1 MPDFK
6 MHTANLV
13 AKNLEKLTALFP
25 NCVTEGRNEQ
35 GEIVKGVDFELL
47 RQELSNV
54 LIDGEQ
60 ERYTLNW
67 VGKKESILAANA
79 PIAKTLR
86 PCREESVNFDTT
98 ENLFIEG
105 DNLDALKLL
114 QENYLGKVKMIYI
127 DPPYNTGN
135 DFIYD
140 DDFAENIEEFLIR
153 SNQIDEDGNRL
164 IANTESNGR
173 FHSDWLSMMYSRLRL
188 ARNLLTDDGV
198 IFISI
203 DDNEQAN
210 LKRLC
215 DEVFGED
222 NFLNAVAVNMK
233 NIAGASGGGEDK
245 RLKKNIE
252 TLLIYV
258 KSYDVFNSFKNVYEY
273 REIGELVE
281 EYKEIGKSW
290 KYTSVLVNPGEPNY
304 ICSTVD
310 GEGNE
315 IKIYSREN
323 YIICSVS
330 ELARLE
336 NLSEKEIYHKYASKI
351 FQTAMP
357 QSSIRP
363 RVMEALSNFNIYNDL
378 FSIEYVPRSGR
389 NKGELYEQF
398 YKGDSFRLFA
408 WLKDVSEEIDGILYK
423 KEMQG
428 TYWDLVS
435 ETKNLTKE
443 GNIPFPNGKKPIAL
457 LKRLLDMQGDKDYLV
472 MDFFSGSG
480 TTAHSIMQLNSE
492 DNGTRKYICV
502 QIAENLD
509 PKDKDQ
515 KAAYELCMKLNKP
528 TNIAEISKERIR
540 RAGVQI
546 QFENP
551 DKQIDIGFRVLK
563 IDSSNMKDIYYQPEQ
578 LDKTMLDQMVS
589 HIKEDRTAED
599 LLFQVMLDWGIEL
612 SLPIERKIIDG
623 SEVYFVAGNTLVACF
638 DKFTMN
644 VVDEI
649 AKVKPL
655 RVVSTEL
662 AIVHDQDKTNIKE
675 RFKQLSSDTEVRF
688 L

>member
-1 MPDFK
+1 MPDLK

-13 AKNLEKLTALFP
+13 AKNIEKLTALFP
-25 NCVTEGRNEQ
+25 NCITEGRNEQ

-135 DFIYD
+135 DFIYN
-140 DDFAENIEEFLIR
+140 DDFAENTEEFLIR

-210 LKRLC
+210 LKKIC
-215 DEVFGED
+215 DEILGEQ
-222 NFLNAVAVNMK
+222 NFVANLIWTNK
-233 NIAGASGGGEDK
+233 EGGGSSDSNYFRIKHESIICYAKDK
-245 RLKKNIE
+245 INLSILGTEISNRERYNSSDEYEVERGKYYLQKLGMGSIQYSESLDYPIEAPDGTLIFPKDNNRGKKACWRWSKSKFEWGKKNGFIE
-252 TLLIYV
+252 IKKDSSNIWTVYSKQYLKCDNEGNLINRTQRPMAVIDSFSSTQASKLLE
-258 KSYDVFNSFKNVYEY
+258 KLNLNSFFSYSKPYELIKWLIE
-273 REIGELVE
+273 RISLNND
-281 EYKEIGKSW
+281 I
-290 KYTSVLVNPGEPNY
+290 VL
-304 ICSTVD
+304 
-310 GEGNE
+310 
-315 IKIYSREN
+315 
-323 YIICSVS
+323 
-330 ELARLE
+330 
-336 NLSEKEIYHKYASKI
+336 
-351 FQTAMP
+351 
-357 QSSIRP
+357 
-363 RVMEALSNFNIYNDL
+363 
-378 FSIEYVPRSGR
+378 
-389 NKGELYEQF
+389 
-398 YKGDSFRLFA
+398 
-408 WLKDVSEEIDGILYK
+408 
-423 KEMQG
+423 
-428 TYWDLVS
+428 
-435 ETKNLTKE
+435 
-443 GNIPFPNGKKPIAL
+443 
-457 LKRLLDMQGDKDYLV
+457 
-472 MDFFSGSG
+472 DFFSGTS
-480 TTAHSIMQLNSE
+480 TTAHSVMQLNAEDGLNRRFIMVQLPELIDKKSE
-492 DNGTRKYICV
+492 AFKSGFV
-502 QIAENLD
+502 
-509 PKDKDQ
+509 
-515 KAAYELCMKLNKP
+515 
-528 TNIAEISKERIR
+528 NIADISKERIR
-540 RAGVQI
+540 RVGAKI
-546 QFENP
+546 QAENS

-612 SLPIERKIIDG
+612 SLPIECKTIDG

-655 RVVSTEL
+655 RVISTEL
-662 AIVHDQDKTNIKE
+662 AIMHDQDKTNIKE

>member
-1 MPDFK
+1 MSDLK

-13 AKNLEKLTALFP
+13 AKNIEKLTALFP

-135 DFIYD
+135 DFIYN
-140 DDFAENIEEFLIR
+140 DDFAENTEEFLIR
-153 SNQIDEDGNRL
+153 SNQIDKDGYRL

-188 ARNLLTDDGV
+188 ARNLLRDDGV

-203 DDNEQAN
+203 DNNEQSQ
-210 LKRLC
+210 LKLLC
-215 DEVFGED
+215 DEVFGKN
-222 NFLNAVAVNMK
+222 NFIDILIIARSANGMGSKEGYSTNHDFILVYKRSNTE
-233 NIAGASGGGEDK
+233 NIFLGLTPSNEYLAKFNKEDK
-245 RLKKNIE
+245 FGKYKIDGIFRKKGQGARKEDSPGCFYPIYYNSATNEVSLTKKNNFIE
-252 TLLIYV
+252 IFPKLPDGNDGRWIWSKSFAEDKVYRLYASNNGTIYV
-258 KSYDVFNSFKNVYEY
+258 KDYWSDDLRQKPRSILNDSKYLTDTATNELLDLFNQ
-273 REIGELVE
+273 
-281 EYKEIGKSW
+281 
-290 KYTSVLVNPGEPNY
+290 
-304 ICSTVD
+304 
-310 GEGNE
+310 
-315 IKIYSREN
+315 
-323 YIICSVS
+323 
-330 ELARLE
+330 
-336 NLSEKEIYHKYASKI
+336 KI
-351 FQTAMP
+351 FSTP
-357 QSSIRP
+357 KP
-363 RVMEALSNFNIYNDL
+363 TKLIYDL
-378 FSIEYVPRSGR
+378 IDNSV
-389 NKGELYEQF
+389 K
-398 YKGDSFRLFA
+398 
-408 WLKDVSEEIDGILYK
+408 KDEIIL
-423 KEMQG
+423 
-428 TYWDLVS
+428 
-435 ETKNLTKE
+435 
-443 GNIPFPNGKKPIAL
+443 
-457 LKRLLDMQGDKDYLV
+457 
-472 MDFFSGSG
+472 DFFVGSG
-480 TTAHSIMQLNSE
+480 TTAHSVMRINAK
-492 DNGTRKYICV
+492 DNGSRKFICV
-502 QIAENLD
+502 QLPEKTDEKSDAF
-509 PKDKDQ
+509 
-515 KAAYELCMKLNKP
+515 KAGF

-540 RAGVQI
+540 RAGAKI
-546 QFENP
+546 QAENT

-563 IDSSNMKDIYYQPEQ
+563 IDSSNMKDIYYQPDQ
-578 LDKTMLDQMVS
+578 LDKTMLDHMVS

>member
-1 MPDFK
+1 MSDLK

-13 AKNLEKLTALFP
+13 AKNIEKLTALFP
-25 NCVTEGRNEQ
+25 NCITETRNEQ
-35 GEIVKGVDFELL
+35 GEIIKGVDFDLL
-47 RQELSNV
+47 RQELSSV
-54 LIDGEQ
+54 LVEGEQ

-127 DPPYNTGN
+127 DPPYNTGK
-135 DFIYD
+135 DFIYSD
-140 DDFAENIEEFLIR
+140 NFSENTEEFLIR
-153 SNQIDEDGNRL
+153 SNQIDENGNRL

-210 LKRLC
+210 LKRIC
-215 DEVFGED
+215 DEIF
-222 NFLNAVAVNMK
+222 
-233 NIAGASGGGEDK
+233 
-245 RLKKNIE
+245 
-252 TLLIYV
+252 
-258 KSYDVFNSFKNVYEY
+258 
-273 REIGELVE
+273 
-281 EYKEIGKSW
+281 
-290 KYTSVLVNPGEPNY
+290 
-304 ICSTVD
+304 
-310 GEGNE
+310 GEGNFVAE
-315 IKIYSREN
+315 LPTIMNLKGNNDEFGFSGTHEHTLVYIKNKNGAVLGQLLIDEEDLDEWQEDEYGLYKQGANLKATGVNAPREKRPNLFFPIFIDENNKIYITEDNELPKSTLSITTLYPTTNSQDMSWRWSKHKFLKSMGD
-323 YIICSVS
+323 IIIT
-330 ELARLE
+330 R
-336 NLSEKEIYHKYASKI
+336 NDD
-351 FQTAMP
+351 
-357 QSSIRP
+357 SI
-363 RVMEALSNFNIYNDL
+363 S
-378 FSIEYVPRSGR
+378 
-389 NKGELYEQF
+389 
-398 YKGDSFRLFA
+398 
-408 WLKDVSEEIDGILYK
+408 LYK
-423 KEMQG
+423 KQRPTIG
-428 TYWDLVS
+428 DLPS
-435 ETKNLTKE
+435 
-443 GNIPFPNGKKPIAL
+443 KKPKTIFYKPEYSSGNGTAQ
-457 LKRLLDMQGDKDYLV
+457 LKKLFNKKIFNNPKPIDLLLDFLQIGLKQNDLIL
-472 MDFFSGSG
+472 DFFAGSG
-480 TTAHSIMQLNSE
+480 TTAHAVMQLNAE
-492 DNGTRKYICV
+492 DDGNRKFICV
-502 QIAENLD
+502 QLPEKTDEKSEAF
-509 PKDKDQ
+509 
-515 KAAYELCMKLNKP
+515 KAGYS
-528 TNIAEISKERIR
+528 TIAEITKERIR
-540 RAGVQI
+540 RAGSQI
-546 QFENP
+546 LQNLDE
-551 DKQIDIGFRVLK
+551 DKPLDVGFRVLK

-578 LDKTMLDQMVS
+578 YDKTMLDQMVS

-612 SLPIERKIIDG
+612 SLPIERKTIDG

>member
-1 MPDFK
+1 MSDLK

-13 AKNLEKLTALFP
+13 AKNIEKLTALFP

-135 DFIYD
+135 DFIYN
-140 DDFAENIEEFLIR
+140 DDFAENTEEFLIR
-153 SNQIDEDGNRL
+153 SHQIDEEGNRL

-203 DDNEQAN
+203 DGNEQAN
-210 LKRLC
+210 LKRVC
-215 DEVFGED
+215 DEVFGER
-222 NFLNAVAVNMK
+222 NFVE
-233 NIAGASGGGEDK
+233 IFSW
-245 RLKKNIE
+245 
-252 TLLIYV
+252 V
-258 KSYDVFNSFKNVYEY
+258 KTSTPPS
-273 REIGELVE
+273 LST
-281 EYKEIGKSW
+281 KSR
-290 KYTSVLVNPGEPNY
+290 KT
-304 ICSTVD
+304 
-310 GEGNE
+310 NE
-315 IKIYSREN
+315 
-323 YIICSVS
+323 YIICYEKCKDNYQYNAVQQDEGDEPLLNSGNP
-330 ELARLE
+330 ERILE
-336 NLSEKEIYHKYASKI
+336 FPSDSLTFKFIENGILEAGKFDKVTLINNIKIVDFKSTTPVLLSGEFKWTQEKLNEEITKGTIFIAKTIKLSIRFLRSEKGFKRPTNFIKDQIITPVIDKKNHNVDTNEKATREILEIFGKTVFTNPKPVTLIKY
-351 FQTAMP
+351 
-357 QSSIRP
+357 
-363 RVMEALSNFNIYNDL
+363 LSNFKVSENDL
-378 FSIEYVPRSGR
+378 
-389 NKGELYEQF
+389 
-398 YKGDSFRLFA
+398 
-408 WLKDVSEEIDGILYK
+408 IL
-423 KEMQG
+423 
-428 TYWDLVS
+428 
-435 ETKNLTKE
+435 
-443 GNIPFPNGKKPIAL
+443 
-457 LKRLLDMQGDKDYLV
+457 
-472 MDFFSGSG
+472 DFFGGSG
-480 TTAHSIMQLNSE
+480 TTAHAVMQLNAE
-492 DNGTRKYICV
+492 DGGKRRFITV
-502 QIAENLD
+502 QIPEIIDPSKAIGDIAKKVSQNAIEFLD
-509 PKDKDQ
+509 SINRPQ
-515 KAAYELCMKLNKP
+515 
-528 TNIAEISKERIR
+528 NIAEISKERIR
-540 RAGVQI
+540 RAGAKI
-546 QFENP
+546 QAENP

-578 LDKTMLDQMVS
+578 LDKTMLDHMVS
-589 HIKEDRTAED
+589 HIKEDRSAED

-612 SLPIERKIIDG
+612 SLPIERKTIDG

-662 AIVHDQDKTNIKE
+662 AIMHDQDKTNIKE
-675 RFKQLSSDTEVRF
+675 RFKQLSPDTEVKF

>member
-1 MPDFK
+1 MPDLK

-13 AKNLEKLTALFP
+13 AKNIEKLTALFP
-25 NCVTEGRNEQ
+25 NCITEGRNEQ

-135 DFIYD
+135 DFIYN
-140 DDFAENIEEFLIR
+140 DDFAENTEEFLIR

-210 LKRLC
+210 LKRIC
-215 DEVFGED
+215 DEIFGEQ
-222 NFLNAVAVNMK
+222 NFVANLIWTNK
-233 NIAGASGGGEDK
+233 EGGGSSDSNYFRIKHESIICYAKDK
-245 RLKKNIE
+245 INLSILGTEISNRERYNGSDEYEIERGKYYLQKLGMGSIQYSESLDYPIEAPDGTLIFPKDNNRGKKACWRWSKSKFEWGKKNGFIE
-252 TLLIYV
+252 IKKDSSNIWTVYSKQYLKCDNEGNLINRTQRPMAVIDSFSSTQASKLLE
-258 KSYDVFNSFKNVYEY
+258 KLNLNSFFSYSKPYELIKWLIE
-273 REIGELVE
+273 RISLNND
-281 EYKEIGKSW
+281 I
-290 KYTSVLVNPGEPNY
+290 VL
-304 ICSTVD
+304 
-310 GEGNE
+310 
-315 IKIYSREN
+315 
-323 YIICSVS
+323 
-330 ELARLE
+330 
-336 NLSEKEIYHKYASKI
+336 
-351 FQTAMP
+351 
-357 QSSIRP
+357 
-363 RVMEALSNFNIYNDL
+363 
-378 FSIEYVPRSGR
+378 
-389 NKGELYEQF
+389 
-398 YKGDSFRLFA
+398 
-408 WLKDVSEEIDGILYK
+408 
-423 KEMQG
+423 
-428 TYWDLVS
+428 
-435 ETKNLTKE
+435 
-443 GNIPFPNGKKPIAL
+443 
-457 LKRLLDMQGDKDYLV
+457 
-472 MDFFSGSG
+472 DFFSGTS
-480 TTAHSIMQLNSE
+480 TTAHSVMQLNAEDGLNRRFIMVQLPELIDKKSE
-492 DNGTRKYICV
+492 AFKSGFV
-502 QIAENLD
+502 
-509 PKDKDQ
+509 
-515 KAAYELCMKLNKP
+515 
-528 TNIAEISKERIR
+528 NIADISKERIR
-540 RAGVQI
+540 RAGTKI
-546 QFENP
+546 QTENS

-563 IDSSNMKDIYYQPEQ
+563 IDSSNMKDIYYQPDQ
-578 LDKTMLDQMVS
+578 LDKTMLDHMVS

-612 SLPIERKIIDG
+612 SLPIERKTIDG

-644 VVDEI
+644 VVNEI